1 MGNRFPAKKIVNKFL
16 ENSLCDND
24 TARDFCERFIL
35 QSGSRYIFGCND
47 WAKSIAN
54 AIEVDGFI
62 DDFSSQHL
70 YCGKPIIRS
79 AKTPI
84 NAKVVSAIVG
94 VHPVRVKKHLTKLK
108 IENLDYFAF
117 KKYSGLPLKK
127 IGFIEDYHLEF
138 DENREWYKW
147 LYSSLADD
155 LSKDT
160 LARLVNFRLSSDLS
174 FMENFT
180 DAQDRQY
187 FEPFLNLN
195 PVGERFVDVGCFDGY
210 TTEEF
215 LKRCPKYAS
224 VDIFEP
230 EPNNMQ
236 RVKAR
241 LLARDRIN
249 FHNFGAASKSALLR
263 FAASG
268 SASRVAENGDIEVR
282 VEPIDKVLDEP
293 PKFIKMDI
301 EGAELDALKGA
312 KQTIQNY
319 QPRLAISVYH
329 NADDLRRIPELVLS
343 YREDYDLY
351 LRHYTEGVTE
361 TVMYFIPRRP

>member
-1 MGNRFPAKKIVNKFL
+1 MNKFL
-16 ENSLCDND
+16 ENSLRDNA
-24 TARDFCERFIL
+24 TARDFCKRFIM

-47 WAKSIAN
+47 WAKSISD

-62 DDFSSQHL
+62 DDFSSQQV
-70 YCGKPIIRS
+70 YCGRPIIRS
-79 AKTPI
+79 EGTPI

-94 VHPVRVKKHLTKLK
+94 VHPVRVKEHLSGLR

-127 IGFIEDYHLEF
+127 IGFIEDFHLEF
-138 DENREWYKW
+138 DENREWYEW
-147 LYSSLADD
+147 LYNSLADNE
-155 LSKDT
+155 SKNT
-160 LARLVNFRLSSDLS
+160 LVCLVNFRLSSDLS
-174 FMENFT
+174 YMEDFT

-195 PVGERFVDVGCFDGY
+195 PDGERFVDIGCYDGY

-215 LKRCPKYAS
+215 IKRCPEYAS

-236 RVKAR
+236 RIKAK
-241 LLARDRIN
+241 LSARTRIN
-249 FHNFGAASKSALLR
+249 FHNCGAANKSALLR

-268 SASRVAENGDIEVR
+268 SASRVSEDGEIEVR
-282 VEPIDKVLDEP
+282 VEPIDKILDKSP
-293 PKFIKMDI
+293 TFIKIDI
-301 EGAELDALKGA
+301 EGAELDALEGA
-312 KQTIQNY
+312 KQTIQKH

-329 NADDLRRIPELVLS
+329 KADDLRRIPDLVLS
-343 YREDYDLY
+343 CREDYDLY
-351 LRHYTEGVTE
+351 LRHYTEGITE
-361 TVMYFIPRRP
+361 TVMFFIPRKP